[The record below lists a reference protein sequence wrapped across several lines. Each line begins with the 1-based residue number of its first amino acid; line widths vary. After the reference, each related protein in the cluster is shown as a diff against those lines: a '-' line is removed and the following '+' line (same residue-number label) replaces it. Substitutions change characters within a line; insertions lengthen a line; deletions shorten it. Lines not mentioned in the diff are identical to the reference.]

1 MVSTKFIFT
10 STKLIDND
18 KTLLCCVLNNVGSL
32 FHLGHESRRVQLYAV
47 IIANPAQQLQ
57 CRVKE
62 HINLV

>member
-1 MVSTKFIFT
+1 MISTKFMFT

-18 KTLLCCVLNNVGSL
+18 KTLLCCVLDNVGSL

-47 IIANPAQQLQ
+47 IIADPAQQLS

-62 HINLV
+62 QKNV